1 MLLIT
6 VHCFCQFF
14 QLHTISA
21 TTHNFLN
28 LLLERLAA
36 NYYENSSISP
46 KYCIVHLFYEPR
58 RIARGKYRLEYPVGT
73 METTNYQVQS
83 DIQHKLNIFQ
93 KQSCQLHRFWAI
105 TLQIMSAGRA
115 VRLVEL
121 FLLDDFNGSGFQLY
135 AGLQVL
141 LQVINPLGHAV

>member
-21 TTHNFLN
+21 IAHNFPN
-28 LLLERLAA
+28 LLLELLAA
-36 NYYENSSISP
+36 NYCENSSISP

-58 RIARGKYRLEYPVGT
+58 RIARGKYRLGYPVGT
-73 METTNYQVQS
+73 METANYHVQS
-83 DIQHKLNIFQ
+83 DIQHKLKIRE

-105 TLQIMSAGRA
+105 TSQTSAGRA
-115 VRLVEL
+115 V
-121 FLLDDFNGSGFQLY
+121 SW
-135 AGLQVL
+135 
-141 LQVINPLGHAV
+141 

>member
-21 TTHNFLN
+21 ITHHFPN

-58 RIARGKYRLEYPVGT
+58 RIAGGKYRLGYPVGT
-73 METTNYQVQS
+73 METTNYHVQS
-83 DIQHKLNIFQ
+83 DIQHKLKILE

-105 TLQIMSAGRA
+105 TLQMSAGRA
-115 VRLVEL
+115 GRLVEL
-121 FLLDDFNGSGFQLY
+121 FLLDRRSKWFVLSSLSRL
-135 AGLQVL
+135 AGILRR
-141 LQVINPLGHAV
+141 N